1 MALSDDIWWTR
12 KAKIQTEKR
21 LLTNAY
27 QSQLIMLWYAFFGVA
42 VSIYY
47 LKFNTNSEY
56 ANVAWV
62 IYSVLS
68 LTMSGFIT
76 GRSFKERSSQIKECY
91 EALKGIQHRAKLLEA
106 SSNSTEENWKSVREE
121 YQKLLGL
128 CENHTD
134 SDMVKALCIEHLSA
148 RGEPDKITGLKPEMT
163 KCPTYYHWFVFCKD
177 IFKQAVILLVM
188 YILPIAIFFILWSSH
203 DCPASV

>member
-1 MALSDDIWWTR
+1 MAFSDDIWWTR

-21 LLTNAY
+21 LLASAY

-47 LKFNTNSEY
+47 LKFNVDGEY
-56 ANVAWV
+56 ASVAWV

-68 LTMSGFIT
+68 LTMSGFIA

-91 EALKGIQHRAKLLEA
+91 EALKGIQNKAKFLEESS
-106 SSNSTEENWKSVREE
+106 SSNVDSWNSVREE
-121 YQKLLGL
+121 YERLLGL

-148 RGEPDKITGLKPEMT
+148 RGKTDKKTGLKPDMS
-163 KCPTYYHWFVFCKD
+163 KCPTCYHWFIFYKD
-177 IFKQAVILLVM
+177 IFIQIMMLLVM
-188 YILPIAIFFILWSSH
+188 YVLPIAIFFILWSPH
-203 DCPASV
+203 ECPASV